1 MTDAAKA
8 PSLEDALNA
17 AQPPLPVPSDSAG
30 DAANSKALDKV
41 LGQKFTK
48 ADAKLRKA
56 LPLLK
61 RAVRKINEGAYR
73 DAAQLGLQALDLS
86 EDLALANHVT
96 AIALDKLG
104 AASLA
109 LELYERSLK
118 LDPNEPEVYQN
129 LGLLAWRM
137 ELLDVAEQFFRIFC
151 RMMPDMVEGPNNLA
165 CVLRDKG
172 QFNDAIEVLRAAI
185 YTNQESSL
193 LWNSLGTVMMEQ
205 TQFDQA
211 ILFYEQ
217 ALQISPDL
225 ARAFHNI
232 GYCRATEGNHEIAL
246 EWLDKGLAI
255 GNLPDNE
262 KAESE
267 HARAVSLI
275 GLGRLDEAW
284 EAYECRNNPRYAG
297 STSFNIPAKR
307 WDGEELTGKKVLVVG
322 EQGLGDE
329 VMFMNMGHDLIDR
342 LGPDGAL
349 TIACVPRLVP
359 LFERSFPKARVTK
372 HATIRSNGL
381 PLRACPLIKD
391 WESYDYWMPM
401 GSVLRALRT
410 DINDFDKPG
419 GFLTPDPERVEH
431 WRKEIEALGPGMK
444 VGLLWKS
451 MLMSAK
457 RSKYYSPFKQWK
469 DTLKTDGVTWI
480 NLQYGDCSEDIAR
493 AEKEFGVKIHQLDI
507 DLKDNL
513 DDLAALCAAL
523 DLVVG
528 PMNATTN
535 IAAGSGARTAIIGA
549 PNAWPYLG
557 TTQLPWYPTAKVFSP
572 ETISDWKPAM
582 AKFNDWLRE
591 QVTNAGQIAGA
602 A

>member
-297 STSFNIPAKR
+297 STSFNISTRR

-410 DINDFDKPG
+410 DIKDFDKPG

-591 QVTNAGQIAGA
+591 QVAKAGQIAGA

>member
-1 MTDAAKA
+1 
-8 PSLEDALNA
+8 
-17 AQPPLPVPSDSAG
+17 
-30 DAANSKALDKV
+30 
-41 LGQKFTK
+41 
-48 ADAKLRKA
+48 
-56 LPLLK
+56 
-61 RAVRKINEGAYR
+61 
-73 DAAQLGLQALDLS
+73 
-86 EDLALANHVT
+86 
-96 AIALDKLG
+96 
-104 AASLA
+104 
-109 LELYERSLK
+109 
-118 LDPNEPEVYQN
+118 
-129 LGLLAWRM
+129 
-137 ELLDVAEQFFRIFC
+137 
-151 RMMPDMVEGPNNLA
+151 MPDMVEGPNNLA

-381 PLRACPLIKD
+381 PLRACPLIDRCFDGSIKKVRQAFHLLGGCVARMGFED
-391 WESYDYWMPM
+391 DFKFVQYLWEAT
-401 GSVLRALRT
+401 RA
-410 DINDFDKPG
+410 
-419 GFLTPDPERVEH
+419 
-431 WRKEIEALGPGMK
+431 A
-444 VGLLWKS
+444 
-451 MLMSAK
+451 
-457 RSKYYSPFKQWK
+457 
-469 DTLKTDGVTWI
+469 
-480 NLQYGDCSEDIAR
+480 
-493 AEKEFGVKIHQLDI
+493 
-507 DLKDNL
+507 
-513 DDLAALCAAL
+513 
-523 DLVVG
+523 
-528 PMNATTN
+528 
-535 IAAGSGARTAIIGA
+535 
-549 PNAWPYLG
+549 
-557 TTQLPWYPTAKVFSP
+557 
-572 ETISDWKPAM
+572 
-582 AKFNDWLRE
+582 
-591 QVTNAGQIAGA
+591 
-602 A
+602 